1 MLKTPRGGLIKLRQ
15 NQTMKTFLPAYL
27 HCAVLCCLMAA
38 LSSTSASAQ
47 AQLWGGQPEL
57 GIGFER
63 ETSADKSLVT
73 HSVTLM
79 PGLSFKNG
87 AVNRIELLIN
97 TERDTDSS
105 SGTDTYSNVHGLAI
119 RARKDVALAEH
130 LGMYFHGLLGR
141 SQSDSSRFWYG
152 YSDAA
157 LLVEYGFFDFMWG
170 VRIQRAL
177 DETTDQG
184 FNKLRLGPGFNLT
197 DKHRIEVNWVRS
209 WQAESHALDS
219 DAVVLEYTFKF

>member
-1 MLKTPRGGLIKLRQ
+1 
-15 NQTMKTFLPAYL
+15 MKTFPPAYL
-27 HCAVLCCLMAA
+27 WYAFFSCLMAA
-38 LSSTSASAQ
+38 LTSTSATAQ
-47 AQLWGGQPEL
+47 AQLSSGRTQL
-57 GIGFER
+57 GMGFER
-63 ETSADKSLVT
+63 ATSADKSLVT
-73 HSVTLM
+73 QSVTLM

-87 AVNRIELLIN
+87 PVNLIELLIN

-105 SGTDTYSNVHGLAI
+105 SGTDTHSNVHGLAM
-119 RARKDVALAEH
+119 RARKDLALAEH
-130 LGMYFHGLLGR
+130 LGMYFRGLLGR
-141 SQSDSSRFWYG
+141 SHSDSNKFWYG

-157 LLVEYGFFDFMWG
+157 LWVEYGSVDFMWG

-177 DETTDQG
+177 DKTTDQG
-184 FNKLRLGPGFNLT
+184 FNQLRLGPGFNLT